1 MRDFPGLHADR
12 VLGPHRDSGVPRGR
26 DGGRALQ
33 PDPRRERWYGAFHLR
48 GDRGNGAARPRALR
62 RGGAHGDSLGGRL
75 LLLHGDRDRRG
86 RLHGRGD
93 LRRPGVPR
101 GHDHALDTA
110 GRLGGDGLQPGA
122 HGGRRNGS
130 LRLHPRLGVASVGS
144 RREPGRS
151 ALRHADAEW
160 NVLVRRHRDGRQRLS
175 GPGQLLARRHG
186 RAADDHEPAT
196 FTGSGGWLHPFDRG
210 NGVRRGRY
218 DLRER
223 GGLPGDV
230 RVAHPRD
237 GCASRLGDSGERRDH
252 GDGDESRADGRD
264 VEPREPDVLHRAGGA
279 GQSDDPSSR
288 QPDGAVDGN
297 RLPRRELA
305 AARERADPHFVRV
318 PDQRR
323 RLHERRRHERG
334 GGAAREQRSDHA
346 PRAREMQRVRD
357 RPRGFQP
364 DLLPRAARGRLHLLV
379 RARRGPGHFHRHE
392 LATGD
397 ELALDLRRRDD
408 LDPPVA
414 DAHVHDRRCPPGRT
428 DRIERVGLEHEDQ
441 GSDGVRRHFGRGR
454 CHELRARLRDVRRR
468 ALDAAGGFR
477 LSGRAGL
484 AARLGR
490 FRGRNRRLSEVP
502 RAGRPRRAGTAALD
516 PRWRD
521 RRQRRRRLRPRRALH
536 ARARFGAP
544 DRSHPPPASG
554 RRKQEEQARMTRR
567 RALREWTAV
576 STVVAL
582 LLTCS
587 PPAARAQLESAQM
600 PEAPIEIAHDPLAC
614 MTPVLAPEVDAGVT
628 PATDYE
634 KGYVYFRA
642 AGTDDYYYVKME
654 GPPTTLAG
662 VLPRP
667 LPETK
672 AVDYFLRAYDLRQAS
687 KRKGDWTPPVVP
699 GTTCKAK
706 GVVVGPQ
713 GAGLTVGLMRE
724 GQNPHPPGFDK
735 RDIARVILVTGAIV
749 TIAQALKTGGASSG
763 GASAGAASAGAAGGL
778 STVAIVA
785 GAAAVAGAGIAI
797 ASANDDEPNP
807 TSTPPPTST

>member
-1 MRDFPGLHADR
+1 
-12 VLGPHRDSGVPRGR
+12 
-26 DGGRALQ
+26 
-33 PDPRRERWYGAFHLR
+33 
-48 GDRGNGAARPRALR
+48 
-62 RGGAHGDSLGGRL
+62 
-75 LLLHGDRDRRG
+75 
-86 RLHGRGD
+86 
-93 LRRPGVPR
+93 
-101 GHDHALDTA
+101 
-110 GRLGGDGLQPGA
+110 
-122 HGGRRNGS
+122 
-130 LRLHPRLGVASVGS
+130 
-144 RREPGRS
+144 
-151 ALRHADAEW
+151 
-160 NVLVRRHRDGRQRLS
+160 
-175 GPGQLLARRHG
+175 
-186 RAADDHEPAT
+186 
-196 FTGSGGWLHPFDRG
+196 
-210 NGVRRGRY
+210 
-218 DLRER
+218 
-223 GGLPGDV
+223 
-230 RVAHPRD
+230 
-237 GCASRLGDSGERRDH
+237 
-252 GDGDESRADGRD
+252 
-264 VEPREPDVLHRAGGA
+264 
-279 GQSDDPSSR
+279 
-288 QPDGAVDGN
+288 
-297 RLPRRELA
+297 
-305 AARERADPHFVRV
+305 
-318 PDQRR
+318 
-323 RLHERRRHERG
+323 
-334 GGAAREQRSDHA
+334 
-346 PRAREMQRVRD
+346 
-357 RPRGFQP
+357 
-364 DLLPRAARGRLHLLV
+364 
-379 RARRGPGHFHRHE
+379 
-392 LATGD
+392 
-397 ELALDLRRRDD
+397 
-408 LDPPVA
+408 
-414 DAHVHDRRCPPGRT
+414 
-428 DRIERVGLEHEDQ
+428 
-441 GSDGVRRHFGRGR
+441 
-454 CHELRARLRDVRRR
+454 
-468 ALDAAGGFR
+468 
-477 LSGRAGL
+477 
-484 AARLGR
+484 
-490 FRGRNRRLSEVP
+490 
-502 RAGRPRRAGTAALD
+502 
-516 PRWRD
+516 
-521 RRQRRRRLRPRRALH
+521 
-536 ARARFGAP
+536 
-544 DRSHPPPASG
+544 
-554 RRKQEEQARMTRR
+554 MTRR

-807 TSTPPPTST
+807 TSTPLPTSTPTPTPTVAPLRFVQADASWSGTGDVDVQILNPSGQAVGQTIPAGCESTANRTERVILQGVLPSGTYRVVLTGRSCGAGTPSTISAIASVQTDAGERCPSTFVNVPVPGTVTACQFNIP